1 MKRFLMALAAALGF
15 SSASA
20 ALVDIPLPAGSYI
33 ADYAGSGLDVAW
45 AGPCAPLSPS
55 CGEAD
60 LSFQSAFGW
69 RLATPAE
76 IAGPLAALLAT
87 DFVFAGANVPLGGA
101 DPNGATFTFGSPGGD
116 AACASPYFSG
126 SYFHCDWGNAPGS
139 GGVGIVP
146 WGFGAGVF
154 GIEEAILVRDA
165 QGVPEPTALAL
176 ISAGMLALGA
186 ARRRRRQ

>member
-45 AGPCAPLSPS
+45 AGPCPVLSPS
-55 CGEAD
+55 CATAD
-60 LSFQSAFGW
+60 LSFQSGFGW

-76 IAGPLAALLAT
+76 IAGPLAALVAT

-101 DPNGATFTFGSPGGD
+101 DANGANFAFGSPGGD
-116 AACASPYFSG
+116 AACASPYFNSI
-126 SYFHCDWGNAPGS
+126 FLHCDWGNGPGS
-139 GGVGIVP
+139 GGADPQP
-146 WGFGAGVF
+146 WGFGAGVL
-154 GIEEAILVRDA
+154 GYEEGILVRDA